1 MWAALVTGSAGF
13 IGYFTAKQL
22 LEAGFRVI
30 CVDAMTGYYD
40 VVLKERPHEM
50 LLESPQLARGLKPP
64 IC

>member
-1 MWAALVTGSAGF
+1 MRTALVVGF
-13 IGYFTAKQL
+13 DGFMGYFTGKRL